1 MGAWNFEILAED
13 SDTSGPSSIAVRMES
28 LFTIF
33 VPIPIC
39 KLCLENDEGEA
50 KSIIKWDGWGGS
62 PLHRKNEEK
71 FMTNL
76 KFHH

>member
-1 MGAWNFEILAED
+1 MGAWNFEILVED

-39 KLCLENDEGEA
+39 NFVWKTMRGRQKALLNEMDEGEV
-50 KSIIKWDGWGGS
+50 
-62 PLHRKNEEK
+62 PYTEKNEEK